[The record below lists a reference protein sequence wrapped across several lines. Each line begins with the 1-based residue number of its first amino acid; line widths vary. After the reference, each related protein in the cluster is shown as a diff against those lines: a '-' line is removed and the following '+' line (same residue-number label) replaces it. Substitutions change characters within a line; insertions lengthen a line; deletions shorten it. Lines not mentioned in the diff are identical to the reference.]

1 LSELRYKLT
10 NDILFKML
18 FTQHQNLLKQL
29 VSELLSIPI
38 ESIMD
43 FIITNPDMPPEVIGD
58 KYCHLDINMKVNSC
72 RIDLEIQVERES
84 DYKERTL
91 YYWARDYSSALQK
104 NMKYSELP
112 RTIIVSIL
120 DKPLFVCGEFHSEFQ
135 PLEVRRGELLTNT
148 MSLQYFELSK
158 LPEVS
163 GPDDKLK
170 LWLSLFKAKTTEDL
184 EKIIA
189 MGVPV
194 MQEAIN
200 AYQTLSE
207 ADRFRELERTRHFAE
222 ADKASALANARDE
235 GRAIGRDEGR
245 AMGRDEGRAIG
256 YREAEERYR
265 DEIARL
271 KARLGEIN

>member
-1 LSELRYKLT
+1 
-10 NDILFKML
+10 M
-18 FTQHQNLLKQL
+18 
-29 VSELLSIPI
+29 
-38 ESIMD
+38 
-43 FIITNPDMPPEVIGD
+43 
-58 KYCHLDINMKVNSC
+58 
-72 RIDLEIQVERES
+72 
-84 DYKERTL
+84 
-91 YYWARDYSSALQK
+91 
-104 NMKYSELP
+104 
-112 RTIIVSIL
+112 
-120 DKPLFVCGEFHSEFQ
+120 
-135 PLEVRRGELLTNT
+135 
-148 MSLQYFELSK
+148 QYFELSK

-245 AMGRDEGRAIG
+245 AMGRDEGRAMG
-256 YREAEERYR
+256 YREAEERYRESEERYR